1 MDDERR
7 FHWRVS
13 VPYPARIWV
22 TDATGQLGRLNVVL
36 DNLSAGGMYLRLKRS
51 VRQDAYLSIA
61 VRLSTTAE
69 TTPTMRLVARGV
81 VLRAELLPDGTW
93 GLAVEFGRRRVFG

>member
-36 DNLSAGGMYLRLKRS
+36 DNLSAGGMYLRSKQS

-61 VRLSTTAE
+61 VRLSTVE
-69 TTPTMRLVARGV
+69 TTPAMLLVARGV
-81 VLRAELLPDGTW
+81 VLRAEPLPDGTW
-93 GLAVEFGRRRVFG
+93 GTAVEFGRRRVFG